1 MVSKLAEGTLTT
13 AFGEYREM
21 LFYDG
26 QKEVI
31 VMLLGAPE
39 DKEDILCRIHSSCI
53 YGHVFNSIECDC
65 RSQMESAQ
73 KLMEKEG
80 HGILILMDQEGK
92 GNGHLA
98 LMKSQAYKKVGYT
111 QAEAYEAAGYA
122 KDARDFSAAG
132 KILQYLGVKSIR
144 LITDNLLKVNILEK
158 YGVIA
163 RKYD

>member
-1 MVSKLAEGTLTT
+1 
-13 AFGEYREM
+13 
-21 LFYDG
+21 
-26 QKEVI
+26 
-31 VMLLGAPE
+31 
-39 DKEDILCRIHSSCI
+39 
-53 YGHVFNSIECDC
+53 
-65 RSQMESAQ
+65 
-73 KLMEKEG
+73 MEKEG

-98 LMKSQAYKKVGYT
+98 LMKSQAYKKAGYT